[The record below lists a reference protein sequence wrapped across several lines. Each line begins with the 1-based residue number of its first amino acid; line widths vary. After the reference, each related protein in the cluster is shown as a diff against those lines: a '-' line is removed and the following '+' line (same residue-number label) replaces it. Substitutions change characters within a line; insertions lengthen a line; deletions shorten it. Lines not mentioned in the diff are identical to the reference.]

1 MNALR
6 QLHTLKQWILPEI
19 EGVNSQGTLFTLMSV
34 VFCTSLIVANLTGAV
49 LIPLHLPLLGER
61 LISAGIITFPVTFL
75 LTDLLNEFYGNAG
88 AKRVTWLGF
97 AVALGFYGVFRFLET
112 LPVTPHSPISAVA
125 FHQVANNFTGMIV
138 ASLTAYLFSQFLD
151 ITVFSLFKQWT
162 GNRFI
167 GLRATGSTLIS
178 QGFDSFIVTS
188 IAFAGTLSWQD
199 IFLIGRS
206 NYEVKL
212 VVALGITPLL
222 YALHYWIRSH
232 LLPYGK
238 LKATAT

>member
-1 MNALR
+1 MRNG
-6 QLHTLKQWILPEI
+6 LKPFNSIKRFFLPDI
-19 EGVNSQGTLFTLMSV
+19 EGVDSQGTLFTLMSV

-49 LIPLHLPLLGER
+49 LIPLHLPFLGER
-61 LISAGIITFPVTFL
+61 LISAGIITFPMTFL
-75 LTDLLNEFYGNAG
+75 LTDLLNEFFGNAG

-97 AVALGFYGVFRFLET
+97 GVALGFYGVFRFLEV
-112 LPVTPHSPISAVA
+112 LPIVSNSPISEDA

-151 ITVFSLFKQWT
+151 IAVFSLFKKWT
-162 GNRFI
+162 GQRFI
-167 GLRATGSTLIS
+167 ALRATGSTVIS

-188 IAFAGTLSWQD
+188 IAFVGTLSWQE

-212 VVALGITPLL
+212 LVALGITPILYLL
-222 YALHYWIRSH
+222 HAWIRSS
-232 LLPYGK
+232 
-238 LKATAT
+238 KAKGNG